1 MGIKEQMIEILRSE
15 EARRV
20 RFTFAGSTGPVA
32 VDHTSFARVATAL
45 DAGDIS
51 VVTGGVRDG
60 WAKYSARAEGT
71 SAANT
76 FYFGRNQRWSRI
88 FNGLV
93 IHECVHASFDLS
105 RTTIPWLDNEAAAY
119 IAQAYYLRNS
129 GLARE
134 RLEFGSMP
142 SIAYQYVN
150 GLRSGNTT
158 DVTFFLQA
166 LRDSLESSPDYHSY
180 IRTTFEGDG

>member
-1 MGIKEQMIEILRSE
+1 MGIKEQMIEILRSD

-20 RFTFAGSTGPVA
+20 RFSFSGGNGTVSVDRSTF
-32 VDHTSFARVATAL
+32 DRVATAL
-45 DAGDIS
+45 EDGTVS
-51 VVTGGVRDG
+51 VVTGGARDG
-60 WAKYSARAEGT
+60 WAKYSARREGA

-93 IHECVHASFDLS
+93 LHECVHASFDLT

-150 GLRSGNTT
+150 GLRSGNDS
-158 DVTFFLQA
+158 DVTFFLDA
-166 LRDSLESSPDYHSY
+166 LRNSLENSPDYHDY

>member
-1 MGIKEQMIEILRSE
+1 MGIKEQMIDILRSD

-20 RFTFAGSTGPVA
+20 RFSFAGSSGSVA
-32 VDHTSFARVATAL
+32 VDQSSFTRVADAL
-45 DAGDIS
+45 EQNELS

-60 WAKYSARAEGT
+60 WAKYSSRAENG

-93 IHECVHASFDLS
+93 LHECVHASFDLT

-119 IAQAYYLRNS
+119 ISQAYYLRNA
-129 GLARE
+129 GLPRA

-142 SIAYQYVN
+142 SIAYQYVD
-150 GLRSGNTT
+150 GLRSGNTS
-158 DVTFFLQA
+158 DVTFFLDA
-166 LRDSLESSPDYHSY
+166 LRDSLNNSPDYHSY